1 MSALFA
7 SVVVLAAAGVALAI
21 PAWPH
26 LEPSDAYPL
35 PLLPIAAIVY
45 AALGALILRR
55 ARNPFGWILLFVGV
69 VTALM
74 LVTSCYAVV
83 GLKGATT
90 LPAAEVVGVLSEAL
104 FVPTVMA
111 IGFMLLLFPTG
122 AVPSPRWRPV
132 VVIAVAATAI
142 TTVAFVVTPRE
153 VALPAPGGVSVAYA
167 NPLGVSFLRTSF
179 LGTVGGL
186 SVVSIVL
193 LAAGAAAL
201 VVRYRSGN
209 AELRQQIKWVGLAA
223 GAFVGVQL
231 VLTAVIVA
239 SNAET
244 VVATAIGFGSA
255 FLALIGLPV
264 AITVAILKYGLYE
277 IDLIINRAVVYTLL
291 AAAVTIVYVAIV
303 VGVGALLGSHGGPL
317 LTIVAAV
324 AIALLF
330 QPLRQRAQAVAN
342 RIVYG
347 ERASPYQ
354 VLSEFADSMANTL
367 PLEEQL
373 DRMVALLASGTGATR
388 AEVWIR
394 VGPELRAVA
403 AWPGDAA
410 DPAPARRRRGRCER
424 FRRCDRRLPGSA
436 GGRAPRRDRGAQ
448 AAERAARPG
457 GGRPRRARR
466 VAGRA
471 RRAERPAHRR
481 APPDDRRAPGVAAAA
496 DRGAGPRAPQDRAE
510 PPRRRAAA
518 ARGARGT
525 ARAAGASRTAVPDA
539 DRVTAAIP
547 QLQEMLGGALEDL
560 RDLAR
565 GIYPPLLADR
575 GLTVALDAQARK
587 AVVPTTVDADG
598 ISRFDRQVEAAVYFC
613 TLEALQNVAKYA
625 GATAATV
632 RLRSDDGWLS
642 FEVQD
647 DGRGFELD
655 HASGSG
661 IQGMAD
667 RLDAIGGSL
676 EIDSAPGTGTVVRG
690 RIRRAARVRVSAS
703 DPGLTPRARR
713 IPARGREI
721 LRWHPMPGI

>member
-1 MSALFA
+1 MERRIEGAPARDPVVSALFA
-7 SVVVLAAAGVALAI
+7 PVVILSVAGVALAV

-26 LEPSDAYPL
+26 LEPSDAVPL
-35 PLLPIAAIVY
+35 PVDPLAAIVY

-74 LVTSCYAVV
+74 FVTSCYAVI
-83 GLKGATT
+83 GLEGATT
-90 LPAAEVVGVLSEAL
+90 LPAAEVVGLVSEAL

-142 TTVAFVVTPRE
+142 TMVAFVVTPRE

-291 AAAVTIVYVAIV
+291 AAGVTIVYVAIV
-303 VGVGALLGSHGGPL
+303 VGVGALLGSHGGPV

-403 AWPGDAA
+403 AWPGDATMPPPLA
-410 DPAPARRRRGRCER
+410 GGGDDASAFDGATAVFPVRQGDERLGAIAVHKPPNEPLAPAEAALAEHVASQAGLVVRNVRLTAELRRTIDELRASRRRLIEAQDLER
-424 FRRCDRRLPGSA
+424 RKIERNLHD
-436 GGRAPRRDRGAQ
+436 GAQ
-448 AAERAARPG
+448 QQLVALGVQLGLLERLAR
-457 GGRPRRARR
+457 
-466 VAGRA
+466 
-471 RRAERPAHRR
+471 
-481 APPDDRRAPGVAAAA
+481 
-496 DRGAGPRAPQDRAE
+496 
-510 PPRRRAAA
+510 
-518 ARGARGT
+518 
-525 ARAAGASRTAVPDA
+525 AVPDA

-547 QLQEMLGGALEDL
+547 QLQEMVAGALEDL

-575 GLTVALDAQARK
+575 GLAVALDGQARK
-587 AVVPTTVDADG
+587 AAVPTTVDADG
-598 ISRFDRQVEAAVYFC
+598 IGRFDRQVEAAVYFC

-625 GATAATV
+625 GATATTV

-676 EIDSAPGTGTVVRG
+676 AIDSAPGTGTVVRG
-690 RIRRAARVRVSAS
+690 RIPAAPLA
-703 DPGLTPRARR
+703 AQ
-713 IPARGREI
+713 E
-721 LRWHPMPGI
+721 